1 MKIICVL
8 GGAGFVGHAIVR
20 QLSEAGY
27 LVKVLTRN
35 CRKCKHLIDIKNV
48 QIIECDALNTTD
60 LKQSLRGANA
70 VINLIGILHESKQ
83 IRFETIHADLPK
95 RLGTIC
101 DELGVRR
108 FLHMSALQASES
120 APSNYLRSKG
130 QGEKYLAEVSGQLDI
145 TVFKP
150 SVIFGPCDGFINL
163 FAKLIKALPV
173 ILLAKPNA
181 KFQPIYVEDVARTV
195 VQSIDHK
202 KTFGQTYELAGP
214 RVYTLREIIK
224 LVAKQL
230 NKKRLIIGLNDGLSY
245 LQAAAMECLPVK
257 LMTRDNVRSMQVDSI
272 SSGDFPDYVDFKP
285 SSLESILPSY
295 IHR

>member
-35 CRKCKHLIDIKNV
+35 CRKCKHLVDIKNV

-95 RLGTIC
+95 RLGIIC
-101 DELGVRR
+101 NELGVPR
-108 FLHMSALQASES
+108 FLNMSALQASES

-130 QGEKYLAEVSGQLDI
+130 QGEKYLAELSDQLDI

-163 FAKLIKALPV
+163 FAKLIKILPV

-181 KFQPIYVEDVARTV
+181 KFQPIYVEDVARAV
-195 VQSIDHK
+195 VQSITHK
-202 KTFGQTYELAGP
+202 KTFGKTYELAGP

-245 LQAAAMECLPVK
+245 LQAAAMECLPAK

-272 SSGDFPDYVDFKP
+272 SSEDFPDYLDFKP